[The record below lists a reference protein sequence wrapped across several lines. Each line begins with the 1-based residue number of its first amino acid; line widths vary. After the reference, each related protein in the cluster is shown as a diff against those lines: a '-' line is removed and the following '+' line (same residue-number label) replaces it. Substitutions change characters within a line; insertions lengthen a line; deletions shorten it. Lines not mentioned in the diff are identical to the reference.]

1 MLQIWGMNMVLV
13 AILTMSCP
21 FSSILSQ
28 ATAPSPH
35 LLLPKLGEDRT
46 CVFCDDGPFFEM
58 NRTLSA
64 QTDGLSVSSAPG
76 VIPCV
81 SLRC

>member
-46 CVFCDDGPFFEM
+46 CVFCDDGPF
-58 NRTLSA
+58 RTLSA

-76 VIPCV
+76 VISCV